1 MNEEFKTTEL
11 KDIAPKG
18 ATMSRQ
24 LKGVSP
30 EKGNTNISV
39 YKTERYQSVYNSQA
53 MSLLSR
59 FNTNCVTGEP
69 NVITGNVTYNI
80 DDLKVTITND
90 EAKDEETIALF
101 IAFTPNTAKV
111 LDVLS
116 LMLARKIPPK
126 SLEKDI
132 APEVQFTIDE
142 YLSLCGKPLT
152 KSNRDSARKIITKAL
167 QTLYTTNL
175 SFKEKIKGKNKTFFD
190 MRLCTKKGV
199 IDNNVVVFRFT
210 PEFAQYIVSS
220 YITNLD
226 TRILQLDSNNQ
237 NAYPLYRKMLTHY
250 GMDNNIKRGNNNIIS
265 VKAALENCPDIPTYE
280 TIKATDRHYSRIPE
294 SLITALEC
302 ISKKTNMKWEF
313 YTQNKEPI
321 GDDVSEITPKE
332 FLNLYIKFELEEFP
346 DQSERI
352 KEKEKERKRKEQA
365 RKRKAEQKKKAAEQ
379 EA

>member
-1 MNEEFKTTEL
+1 MGRT
-11 KDIAPKG
+11 I
-18 ATMSRQ
+18 
-24 LKGVSP
+24 KGVAP
-30 EKGNTNISV
+30 EKGNANICV
-39 YKTERYQSVYNSQA
+39 YKTERYQPVYNSQA
-53 MSLLSR
+53 ISLLSR
-59 FNTNCVTGEP
+59 FNTNCATGEP
-69 NVITGNVTYNI
+69 NIITGNVTYNI
-80 DDLKVTITND
+80 DDLKITITND
-90 EAKDEETIALF
+90 EAKDVETSALF

-111 LDVLS
+111 LDVFS
-116 LMLARKIPPK
+116 IILARKYQPET
-126 SLEKDI
+126 LGKDI
-132 APEVQFTIDE
+132 APEIQLTIDE
-142 YLSLCGKPLT
+142 YLTLCGKPIT
-152 KSNRDSARKIITKAL
+152 KSNRDSARKVISKAL
-167 QTLYTTNL
+167 QTLYTANL
-175 SFKEKIKGKNKTFFD
+175 SFKEKIKGKIKTFMD

-199 IDNNVVVFRFT
+199 IENNVVVFRFT
-210 PEFAQYIVSS
+210 PEFAQYSVSS

-237 NAYPLYRKMLTHY
+237 NAYPLYRKLLTHY
-250 GMDNNIKRGNNNIIS
+250 GMDQNIKNGNNNILS
-265 VKAALENCPDIPTYE
+265 VKTALESCPDIPTYE
-280 TIKATDRHYSRIPE
+280 TIKTTDRHYSRIPE

-365 RKRKAEQKKKAAEQ
+365 RKREAERKKKAAEQ